1 MKLMLSKGYTHIY
14 TGNGKG
20 KTSAALGLAFR
31 AAGSGLRTMMIQFMK
46 GLPTGETETAATTGG
61 LITIERYGSTRLC
74 RPDDGSMEEH
84 RRYADQGYERART
97 IIAEGKYDI
106 VVLDEIITAVR
117 FGLLSDEAVFALVHA
132 RPKTME
138 LILTGRSASEE
149 LIRIAD
155 LVTEMKEIKHYYNAG
170 VPPRKGIED

>member
-1 MKLMLSKGYTHIY
+1 MLKKGYTHIY

-31 AAGSGLRTMMIQFMK
+31 AAGSGLRTMVIQFMK
-46 GLPTGETETAATTGG
+46 GLPTGETEAAAKTGG

-74 RPDDGSMEEH
+74 RPDDGSAEEH
-84 RRYADQGYERART
+84 KKYAAQGYERARAV
-97 IIAEGKYDI
+97 IAEGTHDI

-117 FGLLSDEAVFALVHA
+117 FSLLSDEAVLALVRSKPEA
-132 RPKTME
+132 ME
-138 LILTGRSASEE
+138 LVLTGRGASED
-149 LIRIAD
+149 LVRSAD